1 MKKLFLILLP
11 ILLSNTAV
19 KSQVL
24 NCDSLCVLNVA
35 FNNTTGFIE
44 VTLINNDTNQINY
57 PVIQLIDVNG
67 DTIGNPA
74 GQFFLFAQ
82 LPGQTT
88 VHEVPPTVP
97 SLPFGFFGTVLI
109 TDPVWGNTCSI
120 AYPTACSQL
129 APWPD
134 CNDLVVNNIQLDDV
148 NDVVNVTLL
157 NTCSNCA
164 SGINGPVYCEMA
176 LIHNISPFD
185 TIATTSCF
193 CNMTPDNNSTMQY
206 TMQSTATSLPPFNE
220 MTVIFFCGSGNC
232 DTLSNSITISVE
244 EPFTPS
250 DEVYLFPNPAKDL
263 IQIRT
268 GNGEQVEALR
278 IVDGPGRVVFETTQ
292 VGGAVSVAGWKQGV
306 YFVEI
311 KLPGKSV
318 HRKIVKSN

>member
-1 MKKLFLILLP
+1 MKKLFLILMPL
-11 ILLSNTAV
+11 LLSNTSV

-24 NCDSLCVLNVA
+24 NCDSLCVFDVA
-35 FNNTTGFIE
+35 FNFISGFIE
-44 VTLINNDTNQINY
+44 VTIINNDTNQINY
-57 PVIQLIDVNG
+57 PVIQLIDGNG

-134 CNDLVVNNIQLDDV
+134 CNDLVVNNIQLDDA

-164 SGINGPVYCEMA
+164 SGLDGPVYCEMA

-185 TIATTSCF
+185 TIATTSCY

-232 DTLSNSITISVE
+232 DTLMNSPQLSVSNIHAE
-244 EPFTPS
+244 N
-250 DEVYLFPNPAKDL
+250 LFAIHPNPATSHINISDNMIRDAQHCIIYDATGNLVREYKHLTGELYIDDL
-263 IQIRT
+263 NSGIYTIQIVT
-268 GNGEQVEALR
+268 
-278 IVDGPGRVVFETTQ
+278 
-292 VGGAVSVAGWKQGV
+292 KQNHH
-306 YFVEI
+306 FARFL
-311 KLPGKSV
+311 KL
-318 HRKIVKSN
+318 